1 MPQSSTTLTL
11 RDLDAIPRI
20 GWIEAPTPVTPLPEL
35 ASALGLSYLGVKRDD
50 LGEALHGGSKPRKLD
65 YLLAA
70 PPFSS
75 ADTWAAAAA
84 IGSGNL
90 VALTAAARELGRRFL
105 AHVFWT
111 PITPG
116 VLDNLA
122 FIAGGSSALT
132 FYRSRLTLALRS
144 PRLFTG
150 PSSGGVPVIPVGS
163 TSGLAMLGTVRAGL
177 ELAEQVRRGEIPE
190 PDRVYV
196 SFGSGG
202 TAVGLWIGLSLAGL
216 KTTVASVSA
225 VEWALSTRGRVRSLE
240 RDLRAELARWKIEI
254 PTPRAPLLL
263 DHSQVGPGYA
273 VSTKASLAAVE
284 RLAAEG
290 LRLEPS
296 YTGKTM
302 AALLA
307 DAKSG
312 NLGKVIFWHTAR
324 RDPLPLEPD
333 WRAHLP
339 ASLARRLAAHEAGA
353 KPSPRRK
360 VILGVTATLL
370 AVGVGVRLSGYPTL
384 PGWSGAVLSAWEA
397 QVIRAAGEALLAP
410 EIQPAELD
418 ALAPRIDRYLTSM
431 PVSVQRDI
439 HGMMVLIEHGTTP
452 LGGRLHRFTLLAP
465 AQREAYLSGLSA
477 QGGVLAQAYRGLRDL
492 CMLAWYQQP
501 STWGALGYEG
511 PRVALTY
518 DPAGPERMAFPE
530 HDALVAPRGT
540 LPRGFSS

>member
-1 MPQSSTTLTL
+1 MPQRSTTLTL

-20 GWIEAPTPVTPLPEL
+20 GWIDAPTPVTPLPEL
-35 ASALGLSYLGVKRDD
+35 ASALGLSFLGVKRDD

-65 YLLAA
+65 YLLAS
-70 PPFSS
+70 PPF
-75 ADTWAAAAA
+75 ADAESWTAAAA

-111 PITPG
+111 EITPG

-144 PRLFTG
+144 PRLFLG
-150 PSSGGVPVIPVGS
+150 PTSAGVPVIPVGS
-163 TSGLAMLGTVRAGL
+163 TDGLAMLGAVRAGL

-202 TAVGLWIGLSLAGL
+202 TAVGLWIGLALAGL
-216 KTTVASVSA
+216 QTTVASVSA
-225 VEWALSTRGRVRSLE
+225 VEWALSTRGRARGLE
-240 RDLRAELARWKIEI
+240 RALRAELARWKIEG
-254 PTPRAPLLL
+254 PTPPSPLLL
-263 DHSQVGPGYA
+263 DHSQVGRGYA
-273 VSTKASLAAVE
+273 VPTKASLAAVE
-284 RLAAEG
+284 KLAAEG

-302 AALLA
+302 AALFA

-312 NLGKVIFWHTAR
+312 TLGKVIFWHTSR

-339 ASLARRLAAHEAGA
+339 PSLARRLAAQASGA

-370 AVGVGVRLSGYPTL
+370 AVCAGIRLSGYPTL
-384 PGWSGAVLSAWEA
+384 PGWTGAVLSSWEA
-397 QVIRAAGEALLAP
+397 QVVRAAGEALLAP
-410 EIQPAELD
+410 DVKPAELD
-418 ALAPRIDRYLTSM
+418 ALAPRIDRYLAGM

-452 LGGRLHRFTLLAP
+452 LGGRLHRFTLLSP
-465 AQREAYLSGLSA
+465 AERETYLSGLA
-477 QGGVLAQAYRGLRDL
+477 ARGGVLAQAYRGLRDL

-501 STWGALGYEG
+501 STWEALGYEG
-511 PRVALTY
+511 PKVSLDY
-518 DPAGPERMAFPE
+518 DPSGPARMAFPAY
-530 HDALVAPRGT
+530 DTLVAAKGT
-540 LPRGFSS
+540 LPRGLSA